1 MAGLS
6 QKLKAVIS
14 FGGNIDSSWGRSTD
28 GLKKGLSSVEKQS
41 EKLGKQQKALAL
53 EMKKAKLAG
62 KDISGLKRDYA
73 GVTREIKKADAAQ
86 VALNRDLQRA
96 ERLRRFGAGAKTA
109 AGRTLKA
116 GIGMTLGGGALAA
129 AAGAILSPVNMNAR
143 TAEAVG
149 KAKTYG
155 VGIETYNA
163 WDSFGKQMGLNGEN
177 FGDLLEELKNKAGEY
192 KATGEQSSLN
202 DAFKMLKFGAGDFAG
217 LTNEQ
222 QFEKIMERA
231 LTHKDEQE
239 AASAVDMLMG
249 GEANKILT
257 YMRLTG
263 KSYKEL
269 MDQQKRYNLVT
280 KEGADGAIRGNIA
293 FSNLRSVWGSAVEEI
308 AGKLGGSLAP
318 KVTQLADELSA
329 WFKNGGIDIIAT
341 TIRNKWIP
349 NLVEFANGIM
359 TVTKLFLAIARKLA
373 WLLPDEQSDK
383 KAIVRSL
390 GKGDIEGARDF
401 AQTRGQ
407 SAWLESIL
415 KDPEKQKALQ
425 GIYRDTQYS
434 LSSERFM
441 SPGAYWDKAD
451 DRMLAAIGETDK
463 GDDPL
468 DGAFAFLSSL
478 TNQSAA
484 GDKPAMTDN
493 RRQEVNMTVIAQPG
507 QDAQAVADSAVSSL
521 KNMDV
526 FNGNNAMHDPAEVW

>member
-109 AGRTLKA
+109 VGRTLKA

-318 KVTQLADELSA
+318 KVTQLANELSA
-329 WFKNGGIDIIAT
+329 WFKNGGINIIAT
-341 TIRNKWIP
+341 TIKDKWIP

-359 TVTKLFLAIARKLA
+359 TVTKLFLAIAKKLS
-373 WLLPDEQSDK
+373 WLLPDEDADKRRILEGVATGGSVELARFQANRAGLGEWFTKSVEAPGVVDKLRSQWSQAEESVGFWERRSDGFK
-383 KAIVRSL
+383 EREGRNLLASID
-390 GKGDIEGARDF
+390 GK
-401 AQTRGQ
+401 
-407 SAWLESIL
+407 SA
-415 KDPEKQKALQ
+415 
-425 GIYRDTQYS
+425 
-434 LSSERFM
+434 
-441 SPGAYWDKAD
+441 
-451 DRMLAAIGETDK
+451 
-463 GDDPL
+463 DPL

-478 TNQSAA
+478 TNQGAA
-484 GDKPAMTDN
+484 GDKPTMTDN

-526 FNGNNAMHDPAEVW
+526 FNGNNAMYDPAEPW

>member
-1 MAGLS
+1 
-6 QKLKAVIS
+6 
-14 FGGNIDSSWGRSTD
+14 
-28 GLKKGLSSVEKQS
+28 
-41 EKLGKQQKALAL
+41 
-53 EMKKAKLAG
+53 
-62 KDISGLKRDYA
+62 
-73 GVTREIKKADAAQ
+73 
-86 VALNRDLQRA
+86 
-96 ERLRRFGAGAKTA
+96 
-109 AGRTLKA
+109 
-116 GIGMTLGGGALAA
+116 MTLGGGALAA
-129 AAGAILSPVNMNAR
+129 AAGAILSPVNMNAG

-263 KSYKEL
+263 KSYKEM

-329 WFKNGGIDIIAT
+329 WFKNGGIEIIST

-359 TVTKLFLAIARKLA
+359 TVTKLFLAIARRLS
-373 WLLPDEQSDK
+373 WLLPNEQSDK

-390 GKGDIEGARDF
+390 GSGDIAGARDF
-401 AQTRGQ
+401 AQSHGLG
-407 SAWLESIL
+407 SWLESIL
-415 KDPEKQKALQ
+415 ADPEKQKTLQ

-434 LSSERFM
+434 VTSERVF
-441 SPGAYWDKAD
+441 SPDEYWDKAD

-478 TNQSAA
+478 TNQGAA
-484 GDKPAMTDN
+484 GDKPTMTDN

-526 FNGNNAMHDPAEVW
+526 FNGNNAMYDPAEAW

>member
-1 MAGLS
+1 
-6 QKLKAVIS
+6 
-14 FGGNIDSSWGRSTD
+14 
-28 GLKKGLSSVEKQS
+28 
-41 EKLGKQQKALAL
+41 
-53 EMKKAKLAG
+53 
-62 KDISGLKRDYA
+62 
-73 GVTREIKKADAAQ
+73 
-86 VALNRDLQRA
+86 
-96 ERLRRFGAGAKTA
+96 
-109 AGRTLKA
+109 
-116 GIGMTLGGGALAA
+116 
-129 AAGAILSPVNMNAR
+129 
-143 TAEAVG
+143 
-149 KAKTYG
+149 
-155 VGIETYNA
+155 
-163 WDSFGKQMGLNGEN
+163 MGLNGEN

-263 KSYKEL
+263 KSYKEM

-318 KVTQLADELSA
+318 KVTQLADELSG
-329 WFKNGGIDIIAT
+329 WFKNGGIDIIST

-425 GIYRDTQYS
+425 GIYSDAQFS
-434 LSSERFM
+434 LSSERIM

-468 DGAFAFLSSL
+468 EGVFSFLSSL
-478 TNQSAA
+478 TNQGAA

-507 QDAQAVADSAVSSL
+507 QDAQAVADSAVSSM

-526 FNGNNAMHDPAEVW
+526 FNGNNAMHDPAEAW

>member
-41 EKLGKQQKALAL
+41 EKLTKQQKVLAL
-53 EMKKAKLAG
+53 EMKQAKLAG
-62 KDISGLKRDYA
+62 KDIAGLKRDYA

-96 ERLRRFGAGAKTA
+96 ERLRRFGSGAKTA

-129 AAGAILSPVNMNAR
+129 AAGAILSPVNMNAQ
-143 TAEAVG
+143 TAESVG
-149 KAKTYG
+149 KARTYG

-177 FGDLLEELKNKAGEY
+177 FGDLLEELKNKVGEY

-202 DAFKMLKFGAGDFAG
+202 DAFKMLKFGAGDFSG

-263 KSYKEL
+263 KSYKEM

-329 WFKNGGIDIIAT
+329 WFKNGGIDIIST

-415 KDPEKQKALQ
+415 KAPEKQKALQ
-425 GIYRDTQYS
+425 GIYSDAQYS
-434 LSSERFM
+434 LSSERIM

-468 DGAFAFLSSL
+468 EGAFSFLSSL
-478 TNQSAA
+478 TNQGAA

-507 QDAQAVADSAVSSL
+507 QDAQAVADSVVSSM

-526 FNGNNAMHDPAEVW
+526 FNGNNAMHDPAEAW

>member
-86 VALNRDLQRA
+86 DAFNRDLQRA

-109 AGRTLKA
+109 VGRTLKA

-192 KATGEQSSLN
+192 KATGEQSSLD

-217 LTNEQ
+217 L
-222 QFEKIMERA
+222 
-231 LTHKDEQE
+231 
-239 AASAVDMLMG
+239 
-249 GEANKILT
+249 
-257 YMRLTG
+257 
-263 KSYKEL
+263 
-269 MDQQKRYNLVT
+269 
-280 KEGADGAIRGNIA
+280 
-293 FSNLRSVWGSAVEEI
+293 
-308 AGKLGGSLAP
+308 P
-318 KVTQLADELSA
+318 K
-329 WFKNGGIDIIAT
+329 
-341 TIRNKWIP
+341 
-349 NLVEFANGIM
+349 
-359 TVTKLFLAIARKLA
+359 
-373 WLLPDEQSDK
+373 
-383 KAIVRSL
+383 
-390 GKGDIEGARDF
+390 
-401 AQTRGQ
+401 
-407 SAWLESIL
+407 
-415 KDPEKQKALQ
+415 
-425 GIYRDTQYS
+425 
-434 LSSERFM
+434 
-441 SPGAYWDKAD
+441 PGW
-451 DRMLAAIGETDK
+451 R
-463 GDDPL
+463 
-468 DGAFAFLSSL
+468 
-478 TNQSAA
+478 
-484 GDKPAMTDN
+484 
-493 RRQEVNMTVIAQPG
+493 
-507 QDAQAVADSAVSSL
+507 
-521 KNMDV
+521 
-526 FNGNNAMHDPAEVW
+526 